1 MLKFNKI
8 VLLILYILDAIKMK
22 IKYKK
27 IKGIISIGKNRK
39 GYVYCEEI
47 KSEVVINYDSF
58 GFDWPKVNDLILSK
72 KDQNGTNYND
82 L

>member
-27 IKGIISIGKNRK
+27 IKGIITIGKNRK
-39 GYVYCEEI
+39 GYVYCE
-47 KSEVVINYDSF
+47 
-58 GFDWPKVNDLILSK
+58 
-72 KDQNGTNYND
+72 
-82 L
+82 